1 MTIEVRTYG
10 THGPEVVVIHG
21 GPGARGTMA
30 PVARGLADS
39 FRVFEPIQRGSGERP
54 LTVGRHIED
63 LRKVIEAMPS
73 GCPALVGHSWGAML
87 ALAGPIAL
95 IGCGTFDTAS
105 RGVFRATCE
114 ARMDDD
120 LRKQMQHV
128 EMDVSDPAERVEQMG
143 SLYARLYAYDPLD
156 AEERQG
162 TFDARAHDETWS
174 DMIRLQV
181 EGVYPAAFS
190 AILSPV
196 VMLHCDYDPHP
207 GRMIYANLRDYV
219 PQMEYRELLKCGHEP
234 WRETTVR
241 EEFCVALGGWLKS
254 HASSEPATG

>member
-1 MTIEVRTYG
+1 M
-10 THGPEVVVIHG
+10 
-21 GPGARGTMA
+21 
-30 PVARGLADS
+30 
-39 FRVFEPIQRGSGERP
+39 
-54 LTVGRHIED
+54 TVGRHIED
-63 LRKVIEAMPS
+63 LRDVIEAMPS

-120 LRKQMQHV
+120 LRKQLQHV

-196 VMLHCDYDPHP
+196 VMLHGDYDPHP